1 MVILESLGQIVQG
14 SLDTRIFVT
23 GISNVRSEVE
33 RKLDRELTFVLIEP
47 TGDGIV
53 RYLRKKLRN
62 DTIPEMMSS
71 TLKAIIIEP
80 FPKYA
85 RKHL

>member
-1 MVILESLGQIVQG
+1 MVILESLGQFVQG

-33 RKLDRELTFVLIEP
+33 RKFDREVTFVLIEP

-53 RYLRKKLRN
+53 RYLGKKLRN
-62 DTIPEMMSS
+62 DTIPDMMSS

-80 FPKYA
+80 FPKYT